1 MLQVMARKEETE
13 KEEAA
18 VEAVPALVQAPEVS
32 VAPVVVP
39 AMTAPIEL
47 TPQLEERFLAVEKV
61 RIRGKGGQG
70 CAETQ
75 PPVWSRLLQ
84 PVPPP
89 LRPRRSFDARDARS
103 LILFMCLLQLVAFAN
118 DSVNSMRG
126 VANDVKLVKAALLDL
141 RALKALSAR
150 VEQMGRQ
157 VADVVLALDKLS
169 SDNIDLLTEQERRRG
184 REQQVEA
191 QQQRQEEMLKKQEAV
206 LAVAVH
212 GAKATA
218 AVPIAAA
225 VTEKDVEHITSLII
239 DSMRADGTRQ
249 DSTAAAV
256 RMAAVLCFFFRC
268 R

>member
-1 MLQVMARKEETE
+1 M
-13 KEEAA
+13 
-18 VEAVPALVQAPEVS
+18 S
-32 VAPVVVP
+32 
-39 AMTAPIEL
+39 
-47 TPQLEERFLAVEKV
+47 
-61 RIRGKGGQG
+61 
-70 CAETQ
+70 
-75 PPVWSRLLQ
+75 S
-84 PVPPP
+84 PPP